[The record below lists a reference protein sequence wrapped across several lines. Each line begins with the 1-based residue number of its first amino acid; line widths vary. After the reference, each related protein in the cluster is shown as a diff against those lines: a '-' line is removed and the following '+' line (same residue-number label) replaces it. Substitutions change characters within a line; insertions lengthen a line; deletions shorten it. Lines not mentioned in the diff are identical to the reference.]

1 MKIECIES
9 SECPQ
14 NILDLYS
21 TYKKQIRAIEKKKQK
36 LSNNIKIIKELKIEI
51 QKLIEQEQGDPK

>member
-9 SECPQ
+9 SEYPQ

-21 TYKKQIRAIEKKKQK
+21 TYKKQIRGIEKKKQK

>member
-9 SECPQ
+9 SEYPQ